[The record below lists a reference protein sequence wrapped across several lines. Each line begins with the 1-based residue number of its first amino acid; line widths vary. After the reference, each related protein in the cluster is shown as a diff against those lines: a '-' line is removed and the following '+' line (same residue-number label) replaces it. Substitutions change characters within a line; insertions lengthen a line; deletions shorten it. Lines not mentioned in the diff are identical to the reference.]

1 MNKLSL
7 LQPIFNTDLS
17 GDTFTDERK
26 ILETRYS
33 RNFGRAWSYVQL
45 CQAIPLVFGVAI
57 TGIYFSVG
65 NYVSVVSLILSSLM
79 LGVINIHKH
88 RRGRKRRA
96 LRRQTSHKEEKCEEA
111 QEPGRPGGE
120 SQSPVRVPIRSTRS
134 YEVSRRYRNRHIS
147 GACGC
152 ETDHG

>member
-26 ILETRYS
+26 ILENRYS

-88 RRGRKRRA
+88 NRGRRRR
-96 LRRQTSHKEEKCEEA
+96 LRRLNTADKEEKGEA
-111 QEPGRPGGE
+111 
-120 SQSPVRVPIRSTRS
+120 
-134 YEVSRRYRNRHIS
+134 
-147 GACGC
+147 A
-152 ETDHG
+152 